1 MPYTQIIYQVV
12 FATKYRRKV
21 LTKPNR
27 DNLIGYFYGL
37 FKKKKCF
44 VHAINGV
51 SDHFHFVF
59 ALHPTV
65 ALSDLVKDL
74 KLSSHYRIKD
84 AEWFPEFDRW
94 CTGYAAFTYSK
105 EALPNLIRYV
115 ANQERHHGEET
126 SLEELRRLLDDHGV
140 AYDEAYLE

>member
-84 AEWFPEFDRW
+84 A
-94 CTGYAAFTYSK
+94 
-105 EALPNLIRYV
+105 
-115 ANQERHHGEET
+115 
-126 SLEELRRLLDDHGV
+126 
-140 AYDEAYLE
+140 